1 MFLKNFQEKAI
12 KKLLH
17 RSFDLISDRDK
28 KKLVFKAPTGA
39 GKTLMMAEY
48 ISSLCGSDI
57 LTKNLSFIW
66 TAPRKLHIQ
75 SKRKLENY
83 FSNTNVVECLNFEN
97 ITDKQLFENQ
107 ILFLNWESINKK
119 NKNTIIVENEKEF
132 YLNKILEN
140 TKEKGRSIILII
152 DESHHHATSEL
163 SKKLIEDINPKLTIE
178 VSATPVINDPDEI
191 VSVSLD
197 EARNEGM
204 IKKSIILNEKFD
216 NLFKSNTFRSKLS
229 KGSDKF
235 VLDIALKKQE
245 EIKKNYK
252 LLKKKINPLL
262 LIQIPDS
269 KIKNENKFLN
279 EIENYL
285 KTKHKITT
293 ENGKLAI
300 YLSENKKNLENIS
313 KNENETEVIIFK
325 QAIALGWDCP
335 RAQILVLFRD
345 WKQLTFSIQTV
356 GRIMRMP
363 EIKNGYYN
371 KEILNKSYIFTN
383 LENIEIVEDIA
394 KDYITIYTSESKKK
408 INLISSNR
416 IRQRERTRLNPKF
429 IEIFID
435 QAKKYNLKKK
445 ISLGNPKVKISIIL
459 EKKIDQIDNPKAHYF
474 GNKSIDIKNTYDLQ
488 KLFDY
493 FVLQNLSPY
502 YPEDRSIGRVKQSI
516 YKFFKDII
524 KLDYEKNF
532 SKIISIVLS
541 QGNINKFIEVIN
553 LTKEKYKNYVD
564 LRDQEISEYDWS
576 FPEKI
581 DYSGKYNKFNSKK
594 SIMQPFYFDFK
605 WKTEENF
612 IRTLEKSKKVIWWFK
627 NGEGDQKYFAIPYK
641 KNQDTNLFYID
652 FIVGFKNK
660 TIGLFDTK
668 SGITIDKAKEKSDGL
683 IKYIEKNKKKKLI
696 GGIITNK
703 DAINFNRDW
712 LVYKDKGIN
721 LNSNNLSNW
730 KSLYE
735 VIG

>member
-75 SKRKLENY
+75 SKRKLEHY

-245 EIKKNYK
+245 EIKKK
-252 LLKKKINPLL
+252 L
-262 LIQIPDS
+262 
-269 KIKNENKFLN
+269 
-279 EIENYL
+279 
-285 KTKHKITT
+285 
-293 ENGKLAI
+293 
-300 YLSENKKNLENIS
+300 
-313 KNENETEVIIFK
+313 
-325 QAIALGWDCP
+325 
-335 RAQILVLFRD
+335 
-345 WKQLTFSIQTV
+345 
-356 GRIMRMP
+356 
-363 EIKNGYYN
+363 
-371 KEILNKSYIFTN
+371 
-383 LENIEIVEDIA
+383 
-394 KDYITIYTSESKKK
+394 
-408 INLISSNR
+408 
-416 IRQRERTRLNPKF
+416 
-429 IEIFID
+429 
-435 QAKKYNLKKK
+435 
-445 ISLGNPKVKISIIL
+445 
-459 EKKIDQIDNPKAHYF
+459 
-474 GNKSIDIKNTYDLQ
+474 
-488 KLFDY
+488 
-493 FVLQNLSPY
+493 
-502 YPEDRSIGRVKQSI
+502 
-516 YKFFKDII
+516 
-524 KLDYEKNF
+524 
-532 SKIISIVLS
+532 
-541 QGNINKFIEVIN
+541 
-553 LTKEKYKNYVD
+553 
-564 LRDQEISEYDWS
+564 
-576 FPEKI
+576 
-581 DYSGKYNKFNSKK
+581 
-594 SIMQPFYFDFK
+594 
-605 WKTEENF
+605 
-612 IRTLEKSKKVIWWFK
+612 
-627 NGEGDQKYFAIPYK
+627 
-641 KNQDTNLFYID
+641 
-652 FIVGFKNK
+652 
-660 TIGLFDTK
+660 
-668 SGITIDKAKEKSDGL
+668 
-683 IKYIEKNKKKKLI
+683 
-696 GGIITNK
+696 
-703 DAINFNRDW
+703 
-712 LVYKDKGIN
+712 
-721 LNSNNLSNW
+721 
-730 KSLYE
+730 
-735 VIG
+735 